1 MSEISRLHKI
11 NQCIDELPQPL
22 AALIRAEAS
31 TPYSF
36 FPKAW
41 VENACQRLDLTREA
55 LGLALLPIAAAFAE
69 APVSQFYVGA
79 VAFDSDGNAYLGAN
93 FEFAHTHMAQ
103 VIHAEQ
109 SAIAHAWQRGARA
122 LDLLVVNYA
131 PCGHC
136 RQFINEVRL
145 TEHCQILLPEQ
156 QPQPLAAYLP
166 NAFGPQD
173 LGIDAR
179 ILDGFSMDVA
189 CDDLFELASIAC
201 EKAHA
206 PYSGSLSG
214 IALEYADG
222 ERVVGRYAENA
233 AFNPSLPALQVAI
246 NARHLQGKDWKTITK
261 AVMVERQSMLSQRA
275 NAEALLHT
283 IDVKLAYKSL

>member
-1 MSEISRLHKI
+1 MNKLNKI
-11 NQCIDELPQPL
+11 NHSIDELPQPL
-22 AALIRAEAS
+22 AALIRSEVSA
-31 TPYSF
+31 PYSF
-36 FPKAW
+36 FPQTW
-41 VENACQRLDLTREA
+41 VDNACQQLNLTREA

-79 VAFDSDGNAYLGAN
+79 VAFDCDGNAYLGAN
-93 FEFAHTHMAQ
+93 FEFAQTHMAQ

-136 RQFINEVRL
+136 RQFINEVKL
-145 TEHCQILLPEQ
+145 TENCRILLPEH
-156 QPQPLAAYLP
+156 QPQPLAMYLP
-166 NAFGPQD
+166 HAFGPQD

-179 ILDGFSMDVA
+179 ILDGFNFD
-189 CDDLFELASIAC
+189 CDIEARCDLLTLASTAC
-201 EKAHA
+201 EKSHA

-214 IALEYADG
+214 VALEYADG

-233 AFNPSLPALQVAI
+233 AFNPSLPALQVAL
-246 NARHLQGKDWKTITK
+246 NARRLQGKDWKTITK
-261 AVMVERQSMLSQRA
+261 AVMVEHQAMLSQRA
-275 NAEALLHT
+275 NAEALLRT
-283 IDVKLAYKSL
+283 LGVSLAYHSY